1 MIIDLDYR
9 NLNIIT
15 EILLQGLDRSIYLN
29 RFPRLIKTVKITPVF
44 KKDKRTA
51 QAKHTPISTLP
62 NLSKVFEQCLI
73 MYYVYTYIIYI
84 YVFIYVHIY
93 IMYIILYYI
102 LYMYIHIYTYIY
114 IYMCLCVC
122 VCMFVCVYF

>member
-1 MIIDLDYR
+1 MTVKLLIIDLDYR

-84 YVFIYVHIY
+84 Y
-93 IMYIILYYI
+93 MY
-102 LYMYIHIYTYIY
+102 LYMYIYI
-114 IYMCLCVC
+114 
-122 VCMFVCVYF
+122 